1 MPNLRVHFLPELV
14 EPAEL
19 AGNRCVVID
28 VLRATT
34 TMVSAL
40 AAGARAVVP
49 CLTVKDARR
58 LASAFPPDKVV
69 LGGERGGLPIDGF
82 DLGNS
87 PAEYTPQVVSD
98 KTVVLTTTNGT
109 KALLH
114 CQAAS
119 EIVIGAFVNLSAVCE
134 YLTNSPDAAAMDVDV
149 VCAGTKLQVTW
160 DDVLLAGAVTERL
173 AAGGILRLD
182 DQAAIAR
189 DAWLAISN
197 SAGGELKDSLSAALR
212 ESRGGRN
219 LVRIGMQSDIE
230 LAAAID
236 AHLVLPHFDPETG
249 RVVLA
254 DSHSNPA
261 DPN

>member
-1 MPNLRVHFLPELV
+1 MPDLRVHFLPELV

-49 CLTVKDARR
+49 CLTVEDARR
-58 LASAFPPDKVV
+58 LASTFPPDKVV
-69 LGGERGGLPIDGF
+69 LGGERGGLPIEGF

-87 PAEYTPQVVSD
+87 PTEYTREAVGD

-114 CQAAS
+114 CQVAS
-119 EIVIGAFVNLSAVCE
+119 EIVIAAFVNLSAVCE
-134 YLTNSPDAAAMDVDV
+134 HLMTSADAATMDVEV
-149 VCAGTKLQVTW
+149 VCAGTELQVTW

-173 AAGGILRLD
+173 ASGGKWQLD

-189 DAWLAISN
+189 DAWLAISE
-197 SAGGELKDSLSAALR
+197 SAGGRLTDRLTAALR
-212 ESRGGRN
+212 KSRGGRN
-219 LVRIGMQSDIE
+219 LVRIGMQSDIT
-230 LAAAID
+230 LAADVDRFAIVPRFD
-236 AHLVLPHFDPETG
+236 ATANRIE
-249 RVVLA
+249 A
-254 DSHSNPA
+254 I
-261 DPN
+261 